1 MSKNTNHHLH
11 STRRIDMMNKEGVVL
26 QKATFGAGC
35 FWGVEAAFREVKGVI
50 STVVG
55 YMGGDLDNPSYQD
68 VCTGTTGHSE
78 VVEVIFNSH
87 EVSYRDLLRL
97 FWSIHD
103 PTTVN
108 RQGPDVGVQY
118 RSVIFYHDLDQK
130 KLAEKMRDELQ
141 KSNIY
146 PRDIVTAIEPA
157 QTFWKAEDYHQQYFE
172 KTKRRSCF

>member
-1 MSKNTNHHLH
+1 
-11 STRRIDMMNKEGVVL
+11 MMNKEEVVL

-35 FWGVEAAFREVKGVI
+35 FWGVETAFREVKGVI

>member
-11 STRRIDMMNKEGVVL
+11 STRRIDMMNKEEVVL

>member
-1 MSKNTNHHLH
+1 
-11 STRRIDMMNKEGVVL
+11 MMNKEEVVL

>member
-11 STRRIDMMNKEGVVL
+11 STRRIDMMNKEEVVL

-35 FWGVEAAFREVKGVI
+35 FWGVETAFREVKGVI

>member
-11 STRRIDMMNKEGVVL
+11 STRRIDMMNKEEVVL

-103 PTTVN
+103 PTSVN